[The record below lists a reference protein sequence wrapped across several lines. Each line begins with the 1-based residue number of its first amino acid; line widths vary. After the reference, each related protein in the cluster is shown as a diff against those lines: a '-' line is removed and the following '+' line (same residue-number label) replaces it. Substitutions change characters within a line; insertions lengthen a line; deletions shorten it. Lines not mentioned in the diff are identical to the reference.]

1 MPRFNDEK
9 VQNLYDNVIDVKN
22 ELERLLDY
30 LETLDED
37 VSIYAVREET
47 VDALAQIGALLS
59 ELGE

>member
-1 MPRFNDEK
+1 MPRFNDEN
-9 VQNLYDNVIDVKN
+9 VQKLYDNVIAVKN

>member
-1 MPRFNDEK
+1 MPRFNDED
-9 VQNLYDNVIDVKN
+9 VQKLYDNVINIKN

-47 VDALAQIGALLS
+47 VDALAQIGALLG

>member
-1 MPRFNDEK
+1 MPRFNDED
-9 VQNLYDNVIDVKN
+9 VQKLYDNVINIKN
-22 ELERLLDY
+22 ELERLLEY

-47 VDALAQIGALLS
+47 VDSLAQIGALLG

>member
-1 MPRFNDEK
+1 MPRFNDED
-9 VQNLYDNVIDVKN
+9 VQKLYDNVINIKN
-22 ELERLLDY
+22 ELERLLEY

-47 VDALAQIGALLS
+47 VDSLAQIWALLG

>member
-1 MPRFNDEK
+1 MPRFNDED
-9 VQNLYDNVIDVKN
+9 VQKLYDNVINIKN

-47 VDALAQIGALLS
+47 VDSLAQIWALLG